1 MSPAPCCCRAEGR
14 TLQAVKDPASPH
26 RVANHNFGSWESW
39 EVTSSGLVNL
49 QWRHK
54 VQAGSACDWTPAA
67 VLGTGLLM
75 LGGTA

>member
-1 MSPAPCCCRAEGR
+1 MTLQHPASWCRADGR
-14 TLQAVKDPASPH
+14 SLQAVKAHNAPH

-54 VQAGSACDWTPAA
+54 VPAID
-67 VLGTGLLM
+67 VLFVHAL
-75 LGGTA
+75 AHP